1 MEIIRDM
8 KREDLPNIM
17 KLEKELFSTAWEE
30 EMFLEEI
37 EKQYAYVLEI
47 KDIIIGYICGW
58 KLFDEFNITNIAV
71 TKEFQRN
78 GFGAKLVKFLIS
90 KLLNEKCFK
99 FFLEVR
105 ESNSSAKMLYKKI
118 GFKLIGSRKNYYHSP
133 QEDALVLGM
142 NLINSIK

>member
-1 MEIIRDM
+1 M
-8 KREDLPNIM
+8 KREDFPSIM
-17 KLEKELFSTAWEE
+17 NLEKELFSTAWEE

-47 KDIIIGYICGW
+47 KDKIIGYICGW
-58 KLFDEFNITNIAV
+58 KLIDEFNITNIAIA
-71 TKEFQRN
+71 KEFQRN
-78 GFGAKLVKFLIS
+78 GFGEKLVKFLIS

-105 ESNSSAKMLYKKI
+105 KSNNVAKMLYKKV

-142 NLINSIK
+142 NLINIKK